1 MKCKIN
7 VCLFL
12 GPLIDVC
19 NYFTKWCETVL
30 ESYSYK
36 STGKLISVFYMT
48 KTKNNIM
55 IIISFLINL
64 K

>member
-19 NYFTKWCETVL
+19 NYFTKCCETVL

-48 KTKNNIM
+48 KTKKYHHDYYF
-55 IIISFLINL
+55 FLN
-64 K
+64 